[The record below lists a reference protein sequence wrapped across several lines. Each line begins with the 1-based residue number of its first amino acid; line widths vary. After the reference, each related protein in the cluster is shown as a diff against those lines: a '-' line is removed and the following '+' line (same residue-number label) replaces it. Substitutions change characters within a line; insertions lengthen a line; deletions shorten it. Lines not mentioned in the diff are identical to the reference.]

1 MFEIYFPLLRSL
13 VLDRVFLSSVF
24 FPNRAPFISGKDK
37 PCPASASVCPSHFS
51 ASLADVRVSLD
62 GLQREDVA
70 TQFSQ
75 MTLSR
80 QSSGETPEPPAGP
93 VYPPSLLPQP
103 TQQPS
108 YVIASTGQ
116 QLPTGS
122 FSGSQQVLQPPAS
135 PQGFVHQPPPTQVSV
150 LLLTLGTQSW
160 LTQNTLSSVSM

>member
-1 MFEIYFPLLRSL
+1 MTISEFKIYFPLLRSL
-13 VLDRVFLSSVF
+13 VLDREFLS
-24 FPNRAPFISGKDK
+24 FIFSQIV
-37 PCPASASVCPSHFS
+37 PPLSLVRTSLCPASASVCPCHSS
-51 ASLADVRVSLD
+51 ASLADVPVSLD

-70 TQFSQ
+70 TQFGQ

-135 PQGFVHQPPPTQVSV
+135 PQGFVHQPPPTQVS
-150 LLLTLGTQSW
+150 GTQSW
-160 LTQNTLSSVSM
+160 